1 MNYKDKEA
9 FEKWFKD
16 FYEVDFNAGNARF
29 MGQLISWQA
38 ACEYIGVNM
47 KINANE
53 ATELIAGVLEEL
65 SKSVFQGNH
74 EQDFLWRARVIVG
87 SLEKLGIE
95 VEYEND

>member
-1 MNYKDKEA
+1 MLGSSGEVKVNELPFLFSGNNTA
-9 FEKWFKD
+9 FKSF
-16 FYEVDFNAGNARF
+16 
-29 MGQLISWQA
+29 L
-38 ACEYIGVNM
+38 IGVNV

>member
-1 MNYKDKEA
+1 MIRTA
-9 FEKWFKD
+9 FKSF
-16 FYEVDFNAGNARF
+16 
-29 MGQLISWQA
+29 L
-38 ACEYIGVNM
+38 IGVNV

-53 ATELIAGVLEEL
+53 ATELIAGVLEEI

>member
-1 MNYKDKEA
+1 
-9 FEKWFKD
+9 
-16 FYEVDFNAGNARF
+16 
-29 MGQLISWQA
+29 
-38 ACEYIGVNM
+38 M
-47 KINANE
+47 KIDANE

-95 VEYEND
+95 VEWELEDETK

>member
-1 MNYKDKEA
+1 
-9 FEKWFKD
+9 
-16 FYEVDFNAGNARF
+16 
-29 MGQLISWQA
+29 
-38 ACEYIGVNM
+38 M

-65 SKSVFQGNH
+65 SKSVFQGNQ

>member
-16 FYEVDFNAGNARF
+16 FYEVDFNAGNASF

-38 ACEYIGVNM
+38 ACEYTGVNM

-87 SLEKLGIE
+87 SLEKLGVE